1 MHSRIG
7 QAPNLTARTS
17 KSRPL
22 QRNRSKFAAPA
33 LLGILLVVGALIVG
47 TKPAA
52 AQVGAGE
59 TVEEVRFEGL
69 VTLTPDTLKFY
80 LGLEEGQPFDLQLFN
95 DKVHDLWR
103 RQLIDDIR
111 VTSQRGQTGLILTIG
126 VTERPTLRSVE
137 YEGLKKLKNA
147 DISDKIAEEQIRVR
161 EGDALNMGELYRLK
175 AGIEQLYAD
184 KGFRLAE
191 ANFSVEE
198 VSSSDRRVFF
208 NVDEGDKVRVED
220 VDFEG
225 NTVFKDRRLRWS
237 MKETKKSNLLTKVMK
252 KDLYDPAKLDE
263 DMNKI
268 RGLYKK
274 AGYKNVVLGEP
285 KVEVLPTKPNA
296 PTPEGQKRRL
306 FITVPIEEGDRW
318 KLGEI
323 TIEGAERYSPEILV
337 RVFEKPSGGW
347 LRQNVIDK
355 GVESIGEVYSNTGH
369 LFAQIETELVERP
382 DQVADLIIH
391 IDEGDQFRIRR
402 VEFQGNTKTKDKV
415 IRREM
420 AIQEG
425 MVMSTSALR
434 NSLLRL
440 QQMEFFKVDEADP
453 VAFDIDQEE
462 TTVDLTI
469 KGEEGDRTELLFGG
483 GFSEI
488 DGFFFQGQFKTRN
501 FLGRGET
508 LGLNAQIGARQDI
521 FDISYQVPWF
531 LDRPQSIGANI
542 FVRRLDYALLT
553 GQDFV
558 TNNAGGSITYGRN
571 LGLFGSAN
579 VTFTRYQSDETRQE
593 QTIEGEALS
602 QTINREVSMIRL
614 GLSRDRRNSRLQP
627 TVGTRYSI
635 LLDYAGGVLG
645 GNTNFVRP
653 KATFTKYIPLTKE
666 RFQTS
671 WAINADVGLIEP
683 IDDTELFF
691 NDRFYLGGE
700 NSVRGFRYRTI
711 WSRDENGN
719 SITDPFGFPLGGTRS
734 LQLNTELI
742 FVVTGPFRFILFA
755 DGGKVYGDDESY
767 NLDNFRISAGAE
779 LQITVPM
786 LGAPIRFIFSENI
799 NPLPDDRFETFQ
811 FSIGPSF

>member
-1 MHSRIG
+1 MAATLCSLSLIFAMPSR
-7 QAPNLTARTS
+7 
-17 KSRPL
+17 
-22 QRNRSKFAAPA
+22 
-33 LLGILLVVGALIVG
+33 
-47 TKPAA
+47 

-59 TVEEVRFEGL
+59 IVEEVRFEGL

-95 DKVHDLWR
+95 EKVHDLWR
-103 RQLIDDIR
+103 RQLIDGIQ
-111 VTSQRGQTGLILTIG
+111 VTPQKGETGLILTIG
-126 VTERPTLRSVE
+126 VTERPTLRSIE
-137 YEGLKKLKNA
+137 YEGLKKLKRA

-191 ANFSVEE
+191 ATFSIEE
-198 VSSSDRRVFF
+198 MSPTDRRVFF

-237 MKETKKSNLLTKVMK
+237 MKETKQSNLVTKLMK

-263 DMNKI
+263 DLDKV
-268 RGLYKK
+268 RGIYKK

-296 PTPEGQKRRL
+296 QTPQAQKRRL

-318 KLGEI
+318 KLGTI
-323 TIEGAERYSPEILV
+323 TIEGAERYSEEILL

-355 GVESIGEVYSNTGH
+355 GIEAIGEVYSNTGH
-369 LFAQIETELVERP
+369 LFAQIEPELIERE
-382 DQVADLIIH
+382 DQVADLVVH
-391 IDEGDQFRIRR
+391 VNEGDQFRIRR
-402 VEFQGNTKTKDKV
+402 IEFEGNTKTKDKV

-420 AIQEG
+420 AIQES
-425 MVMSTSALR
+425 MVMSTAALR

-440 QQMEFFKVDEADP
+440 QQMEFFKVDESDP
-453 VAFDIDQEE
+453 VAFDIDQEGN
-462 TTVDLTI
+462 TVDLRV
-469 KGEEGDRTELLFGG
+469 KGAEGDRTELLFGG

-508 LGLNAQIGARQDI
+508 LGLNAQIGARQDV
-521 FDISYQVPWF
+521 FDISYQIPWF

-542 FVRRLDYALLT
+542 FFRRLDYALLT

-579 VTFTRYQSDETRQE
+579 ITFTRYQSDETRSE
-593 QTIEGEALS
+593 QTITGETLE
-602 QTINREVSMIRL
+602 QNIERQVSMIRL
-614 GLSRDRRNSRLQP
+614 GLSRDRRDSRLQP

-635 LLDYAGGVLG
+635 LLDYAGGLLG

-653 KATFTKYIPLTKE
+653 RATFTKYIPVTKE
-666 RFQTS
+666 KFQTS
-671 WAINADVGLIEP
+671 WAFNVDAGLIEP
-683 IDDTELFF
+683 IDGTDLFF

-700 NSVRGFRYRTI
+700 NSVRGFQYRTI
-711 WSRDENGN
+711 WARDPEGN
-719 SITDPFGFPLGGTRS
+719 TVTDPFGFPLGGTRS
-734 LQLNTELI
+734 LQMNTEFI
-742 FVVTGPFRFILFA
+742 FVITGPFRFILFA
-755 DGGKVYGDDESY
+755 DGGKVFGDDESF
-767 NLDNFRISAGAE
+767 NIDNFRISAGAE
-779 LQITVPM
+779 LQINVPM
-786 LGAPIRFIFSENI
+786 LGAPIRFIFSENLS
-799 NPLPDDRFETFQ
+799 PLPEDRFEAFQ

>member
-1 MHSRIG
+1 MAVHS
-7 QAPNLTARTS
+7 QESDL
-17 KSRPL
+17 SRL
-22 QRNRSKFAAPA
+22 GGWAGVWVRRLLVAFCLVSSASPA
-33 LLGILLVVGALIVG
+33 L
-47 TKPAA
+47 

-59 TVEEVRFEGL
+59 VVEEVRFEGL
-69 VTLTPDTLKFY
+69 ETLTPDTLKFY
-80 LGLEEGQPFDLQLFN
+80 LGLKEGEPFDLQLFN
-95 DKVHDLWR
+95 EKVHDLWT
-103 RQLIDDIR
+103 RQLIDDMK
-111 VTSQRGQTGLILTIG
+111 VTPQRGQTGLILSIA
-126 VTERPTLRSVE
+126 VVERPTLRSVE
-137 YEGLKKLKNA
+137 YEGLKKLKRA
-147 DISDKIAEEQIRVR
+147 DITDKIAEEQIRVR

-175 AGIEQLYAD
+175 TAIEQLYAD

-191 ANFSVEE
+191 ARFSIEAI
-198 VSSSDRRVFF
+198 SPTDRRVFF

-237 MKETKKSNLLTKVMK
+237 MKETKQSNLVTKLMK

-263 DMNKI
+263 DLDKV

-296 PTPEGQKRRL
+296 PTPKEQKRRL

-318 KLGEI
+318 KLG
-323 TIEGAERYSPEILV
+323 TVSIEGTERFSEEILL
-337 RVFEKPSGGW
+337 RVFEKPKGGW

-355 GVESIGEVYSNTGH
+355 GLEAIGEVYSNTGH
-369 LFAQIETELVERP
+369 LFAQVEPELIERE
-382 DQVADLIIH
+382 DQVADLIVH
-391 IDEGDQFRIRR
+391 VNEGDQFRIKRI
-402 VEFQGNTKTKDKV
+402 EFQGNTKTKDKV

-420 AIQEG
+420 AVQEG
-425 MVMSTSALR
+425 MVMSTAALR

-440 QQMEFFKVDEADP
+440 QQMEFFKVDESDP
-453 VAFDIDQEE
+453 VAFDIDQEN
-462 TTVDLTI
+462 TTVDLTV

-531 LDRPQSIGANI
+531 LDRPQSIGANL

-579 VTFTRYQSDETRQE
+579 ITFTRYQSDETRQE
-593 QTIEGEALS
+593 QTIDGELLE
-602 QTINREVSMIRL
+602 QTLERQISMIRL
-614 GLSRDRRNSRLQP
+614 GVSRDRRDSRLQP
-627 TVGTRYSI
+627 TVGTRYN
-635 LLDYAGGVLG
+635 LALDYAGGVLG
-645 GNTNFVRP
+645 GNTNFIRP
-653 KATFTKYIPLTKE
+653 RGTYTRYIPLSKQ

-671 WAINADVGLIEP
+671 WAFNIDAGLIEP
-683 IDDTELFF
+683 IDDSELFF

-700 NSVRGFRYRTI
+700 NSVRGFRFRTI
-711 WSRDENGN
+711 WARDSEGN
-719 SITDPFGFPLGGTRS
+719 TVTDPFGFPLGGTRS
-734 LQLNTELI
+734 LQLNTEFI
-742 FVVTGPFRFILFA
+742 FVITGPFRFILFA
-755 DGGKVYGDDESY
+755 DGGKVYGDDESFS
-767 NLDNFRISAGAE
+767 LDNIRISAGAE
-779 LQITVPM
+779 LQINVPM
-786 LGAPIRFIFSENI
+786 LGAPIRFIFSENVS
-799 NPLPDDRFETFQ
+799 PLPDDRFETFQ